1 MSEEK
6 EIGTVMS
13 YYTNISV
20 AAIKLTGTLK
30 INDQVRI
37 KGNTTDFTQ
46 KIASLQINRKEVK
59 SAKKG
64 DEIGIK
70 VIDRV
75 RPNDRIY
82 LVK

>member
-1 MSEEK
+1 MPEEK
-6 EIGTVMS
+6 EVGIVMS

-20 AAIKLTGTLK
+20 AAIKLTGALK
-30 INDQVRI
+30 TNDNVHI

-46 KIASLQINRKEVK
+46 KIASMQINRKEVK

-75 RPNDRIY
+75 RPNDRVY
-82 LVK
+82 SAK

>member
-20 AAIKLTGTLK
+20 AAIRLTGALK

-82 LVK
+82 IVK